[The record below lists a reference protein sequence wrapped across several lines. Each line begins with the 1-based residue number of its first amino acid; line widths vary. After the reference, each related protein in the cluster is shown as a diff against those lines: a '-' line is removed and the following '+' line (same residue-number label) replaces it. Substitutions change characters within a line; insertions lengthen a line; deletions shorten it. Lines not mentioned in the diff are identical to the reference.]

1 MNTTAPATEYTVRII
16 WEGELVATI
25 TATSEQAAWNDFE
38 QATTEDD
45 GYTVQLI
52 IDDQIIAEHIN
63 PDENGER

>member
-25 TATSEQAAWNDFE
+25 TATSEQAAWDDFK

-63 PDENGER
+63 PDDNGER

>member
-1 MNTTAPATEYTVRII
+1 MSTTAPATEYTVRII

-25 TATSEQAAWNDFE
+25 TATSEQAAWDDFK

-52 IDDQIIAEHIN
+52 IDDQIVAEHIN
-63 PDENGER
+63 PDENGEI

>member
-16 WEGELVATI
+16 WEGELVATL
-25 TATSEQAAWNDFE
+25 TATSEQAAWDDFK

-52 IDDQIIAEHIN
+52 IDDQIVAEHIN
-63 PDENGER
+63 PDENGEI